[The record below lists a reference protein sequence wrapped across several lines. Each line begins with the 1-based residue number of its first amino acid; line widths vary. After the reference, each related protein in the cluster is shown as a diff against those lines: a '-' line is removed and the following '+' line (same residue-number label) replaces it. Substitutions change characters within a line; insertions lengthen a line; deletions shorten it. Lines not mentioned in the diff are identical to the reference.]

1 MRSCREEQK
10 SIWNVGVAFFQQTCQ
25 YLLLFV
31 RLISMQQIA
40 DAVCPLDFNRSTYIT
55 FISLNCLMEQAS
67 KDPSEIETYISC
79 FQIPILH
86 IVGPRTALTF
96 ICCWLVPLCS
106 LLSEITAANIEM
118 AAPKR
123 STRFR
128 D

>member
-31 RLISMQQIA
+31 RLISMQQIVG
-40 DAVCPLDFNRSTYIT
+40 AVCPLDFNRSTNIT
-55 FISLNCLMEQAS
+55 FMRLNCLMDQPS

-79 FQIPILH
+79 FQIPILQ
-86 IVGPRTALTF
+86 IVGPRTELT
-96 ICCWLVPLCS
+96 IIWSRLVPLSS